1 MSDRQMLVLFG
12 DSDPERSA
20 HLREQLKHQGV
31 SVLLSSSSRELLE
44 LARKTVPDVI
54 VLDDQLENVGD
65 QVLVGLLRNHCRQT
79 RIILL
84 LPPGS
89 HPDRERQKHLEPV
102 CSLVCP
108 VSEQD
113 LGSVITSALSMVEQT
128 RRPDRPPV
136 ILCVDDDVLF
146 LNGLMRILRR
156 QGYAVIGYDNPEQA
170 LEAIPIHHP
179 SLAFIDVLMPG
190 MNGLDLVSEL
200 REEYGNGLPMV
211 LLSGR
216 STDEEIA
223 EGYRSGA
230 RYYLTKPC
238 DPEKVLKVTEYL
250 IGNLGAAERR
260 LLGSQL

>member
-1 MSDRQMLVLFG
+1 MIERQSLVLFG
-12 DSDPERSA
+12 DSEPHRMGNLLDQ
-20 HLREQLKHQGV
+20 LRQQGTA
-31 SVLLSSSSRELLE
+31 VLMSSSSRELLD
-44 LARKTVPDVI
+44 LARHAQPDVI
-54 VLDDQLENVGD
+54 VLDDRLESVGD
-65 QVLVGLLRNHCRQT
+65 QVLVGLLRIHCTQA
-79 RIILL
+79 RIVLL

-89 HPDRERQKHLEPV
+89 HPDRERQKHLDPV

-108 VSEQD
+108 VSDSD
-113 LGSVITSALSMVEQT
+113 LSAVITSALRVVQT
-128 RRPDRPPV
+128 PHLQERPAV

-146 LNGLMRILRR
+146 LNGLVRILRR
-156 QGYAVIGYDNPEQA
+156 HGYAVIGYDNPEQA

-179 SLAFIDVLMPG
+179 ALAFIDVLMPG

-200 REEYGNGLPMV
+200 REEYGNSLPIV

-238 DPEKVLKVTEYL
+238 DPDKVIKVTEYL
-250 IGNLGAAERR
+250 IGNLGSAERK